1 MDSTSLGEVYMAVP
15 DFQFFMLPFLNELS
29 DGKEHTLQ
37 SLYKVLA
44 QKANLTDEEKDE
56 LLPSGKQ
63 RVFHNRIGWART
75 YLKKA
80 GLLDTVKL
88 GVFKITSVGTQLL
101 QTNPPEINKSTLEQY
116 PLFIEWQHK
125 GKRPLSPSYIKPS
138 SGATLVPNAAMS
150 PTDQMEASFSIIE
163 DELSDEI
170 LTLIREGS
178 PKFFEVLVVD
188 LMLAMGYGGWSKDSG
203 KATQYSSDGGIDG
216 IINEDPLGLETI
228 YLQAK
233 RYKESNTVGRPDI
246 QAFSGALDMQR
257 ARKGV
262 FITTSK
268 FSNDALNY
276 VQLIEKKIVLIDGQQ
291 LAEMMIKYN
300 LGVSIKTT
308 YQVKNIDTDYF
319 NEEQ

>member
-1 MDSTSLGEVYMAVP
+1 MVIGVFYMAVP
-15 DFQFFMLPFLNELS
+15 DFQFFMLPLLNELA
-29 DGKEHTLQ
+29 DGQEHKLQ
-37 SLYKVLA
+37 DLYVVLA
-44 QKANLTDEEKDE
+44 QRANLSEEDKNE

-80 GLLDTVKL
+80 GLLDAVKL
-88 GVFKITSVGTQLL
+88 GVFVITEDGKTLL
-101 QTNPPEINKSTLEQY
+101 KTNPIKINKATLAQFS
-116 PLFIEWQHK
+116 LFQEWQN
-125 GKRPLSPSYIKPS
+125 GTSDPSIKPIQNS
-138 SGATLVPNAAMS
+138 VPLLGHESDTSMS
-150 PTDQMEASFSIIE
+150 PTDQMEASFGIIQS
-163 DELSDEI
+163 ELSDEI
-170 LTLIREGS
+170 LTLIRECS
-178 PKFFEVLVVD
+178 PRFFETLVVD

-216 IINEDPLGLETI
+216 VINEDPLGLDTI

-233 RYKESNTVGRPDI
+233 RYRESNTVGRPDI

-268 FSNDALNY
+268 FSSDALDY
-276 VQLIEKKIVLIDGQQ
+276 VQRIEKKIVLIGGQQ

-300 LGVSIKTT
+300 LGVSVKNT

>member
-1 MDSTSLGEVYMAVP
+1 MNMAVP
-15 DFQFFMLPFLNELS
+15 DFQFFMLPLLSELA
-29 DGKEHTLQ
+29 DGQEHKLQ
-37 SLYKVLA
+37 DLYVLLA
-44 QKANLTDEEKDE
+44 KKANLSDEDKDE

-80 GLLDTVKL
+80 GLLDAVKL
-88 GVFKITSVGTQLL
+88 GVFVITEDGKTLLKSNPTQ
-101 QTNPPEINKSTLEQY
+101 INKSTLAQY
-116 PLFIEWQHK
+116 SLFQEWQN
-125 GKRPLSPSYIKPS
+125 GTSDLSVSPALNTIPLAGGEPDTS
-138 SGATLVPNAAMS
+138 MS
-150 PTDQMEASFSIIE
+150 PTEQMEASFAIIQS
-163 DELSDEI
+163 ELSDEI
-170 LTLIREGS
+170 LTLIRDSS
-178 PKFFEVLVVD
+178 PRFFETLVVD

-203 KATQYSSDGGIDG
+203 KATQYSADGGIDG
-216 IINEDPLGLETI
+216 VINEDPLGLDTI

-233 RYKESNTVGRPDI
+233 RYRESNTVGRPDI

-268 FSNDALNY
+268 FSSDALDY
-276 VQLIEKKIVLIDGQQ
+276 VQRIEKKIVLIDGQQ

-300 LGVSIKTT
+300 LGVSVKST

-319 NEEQ
+319 NEDQ

>member
-1 MDSTSLGEVYMAVP
+1 MDSLHFGEVYMAVP

-37 SLYKVLA
+37 NLYIVLA

-80 GLLDTVKL
+80 GLLDPVKL
-88 GVFKITSVGTQLL
+88 GVFKITSAGTQLL
-101 QTNPPEINKSTLEQY
+101 QSNPPEINKSTLEQY
-116 PLFIEWQHK
+116 PLFIEWQNK
-125 GKRPLSPSYIKPS
+125 GKKSLDPTDTDPI
-138 SGATLVPNAAMS
+138 SGPTLDRNAAMS

-170 LTLIREGS
+170 LTMIREGS
-178 PKFFEVLVVD
+178 PKFFEILVVD

-233 RYKESNTVGRPDI
+233 RYKEGNTVGRPDI

-262 FITTSK
+262 FITTWK
-268 FSNDALNY
+268 FSSDALDY
-276 VQLIEKKIVLIDGQQ
+276 VQRIEKKIVLIDGQQ
-291 LAEMMIKYN
+291 LAEMMIKYD
-300 LGVSIKTT
+300 LGVTIKST

-319 NEEQ
+319 NED

>member
-1 MDSTSLGEVYMAVP
+1 MAVP

-29 DGKEHTLQ
+29 NGKEHTLQ
-37 SLYKVLA
+37 NLYLVLA
-44 QKANLTDEEKDE
+44 EKANLTDEDKDE

-80 GLLDTVKL
+80 GLLDAVKL
-88 GVFKITSVGTQLL
+88 GVFKITGAGSQLL
-101 QTNPPEINKSTLEQY
+101 KTNPPEINKATLEQF
-116 PLFIEWQHK
+116 PLYIEWQNKSKNPSGITHK
-125 GKRPLSPSYIKPS
+125 RSISELGIE
-138 SGATLVPNAAMS
+138 PNDAMS
-150 PTDQMEASFSIIE
+150 PTDQMEASFSIID
-163 DELSDEI
+163 DELGDEI

-178 PKFFEVLVVD
+178 PKFFEILVVD

-203 KATQYSSDGGIDG
+203 RATQYNSDGGIDG

-233 RYKESNTVGRPDI
+233 RYKEGNTVGRPDI

-268 FSNDALNY
+268 FSSEALDY
-276 VQLIEKKIVLIDGQQ
+276 VQRIEKKIVLIDGQQ

-300 LGVSIKTT
+300 LGVTVKNT

-319 NEEQ
+319 NEDQ

>member
-1 MDSTSLGEVYMAVP
+1 MAVP

-29 DGKEHTLQ
+29 DGKEHRLQ
-37 SLYKVLA
+37 NLYTVLA

-63 RVFHNRIGWART
+63 RIFHNRIGWART

-80 GLLDTVKL
+80 GLLDPVKL
-88 GVFKITSVGTQLL
+88 GVFKITNTGSQLL
-101 QTNPPEINKSTLEQY
+101 KTSPPAINKSTLEQFPHY
-116 PLFIEWQHK
+116 IEWQNK
-125 GKRPLSPSYIKPS
+125 SKK
-138 SGATLVPNAAMS
+138 VPNLTDKSSNDGSALDTNESMS
-150 PTDQMEASFSIIE
+150 PTDQMEASFSIIQ
-163 DELSDEI
+163 DELADEI
-170 LTLIREGS
+170 LTMIREGS
-178 PKFFEVLVVD
+178 PKFFEILVVD
-188 LMLAMGYGGWSKDSG
+188 LMLAMGYGGWSKESG

-233 RYKESNTVGRPDI
+233 RYKEGNTVGRPDI

-268 FSNDALNY
+268 FSSDALDY
-276 VQLIEKKIVLIDGQQ
+276 VQRIEKKIVLIDGQQ

-300 LGVSIKTT
+300 LGVAVKTT

-319 NEEQ
+319 NEE

>member
-1 MDSTSLGEVYMAVP
+1 MAVP
-15 DFQFFMLPFLNELS
+15 DFQFFMLPFLRELG

-37 SLYKVLA
+37 NLYVALA
-44 QKANLTDEEKDE
+44 EKASLTDEDKDE

-80 GLLDTVKL
+80 GLLDPIKL
-88 GVFKITSVGTQLL
+88 GVFRITSSGSQLL
-101 QTNPPEINKSTLEQY
+101 QSNPSNITKSTLEQY
-116 PLFIEWQHK
+116 PLFVEWQNK
-125 GKRPLSPSYIKPS
+125 GKKTSDPTVVNPNSGPSLDPD
-138 SGATLVPNAAMS
+138 TAMS
-150 PTDQMEASFSIIE
+150 PTDQMESSFSIIQ
-163 DELSDEI
+163 DDLADEI
-170 LTLIREGS
+170 LTLIREGT
-178 PKFFEVLVVD
+178 PKFFEILVVD
-188 LMLAMGYGGWSKDSG
+188 LMLAMGYGGWSKESG

-233 RYKESNTVGRPDI
+233 RYKEGNTVGRPDI

-268 FSNDALNY
+268 FSSDALDY
-276 VQLIEKKIVLIDGQQ
+276 VQRIEKKIVLIDGLQ

-300 LGVSIKTT
+300 LGVTVKNT

-319 NEEQ
+319 IEE

>member
-1 MDSTSLGEVYMAVP
+1 MAVP
-15 DFQFFMLPFLNELS
+15 DFQAFMLPLLSELADGQEHDLKDLYVTLALKLNLS
-29 DGKEHTLQ
+29 EQD
-37 SLYKVLA
+37 
-44 QKANLTDEEKDE
+44 KDE

-63 RVFHNRIGWART
+63 RKYHSRIGWART

-80 GLLDTVKL
+80 GLLYTVKR
-88 GVFKITSVGTQLL
+88 GRFIITGDGKKLL
-101 QTNPPEINKSTLEQY
+101 ASQPQAINKTMLEQY
-116 PLFIEWQHK
+116 PSYMEFLQLSKSSDKETAFSSSPSLLVDEENE
-125 GKRPLSPSYIKPS
+125 LSPTEQMSVSFKTIQS
-138 SGATLVPNAAMS
+138 ELV
-150 PTDQMEASFSIIE
+150 
-163 DELSDEI
+163 DELLDV
-170 LTLIREGS
+170 IRVGS
-178 PKFFEVLVVD
+178 PKFFETLVVD

-216 IINEDPLGLETI
+216 VINEDPLGLDII

-233 RYKESNTVGRPDI
+233 RYKETNTVGRPDI

-268 FSNDALNY
+268 FSSDALDY
-276 VQLIEKKIVLIDGQQ
+276 VQRIEKKIVLIDGQQ

-300 LGVSIKTT
+300 LGVSVKNT

-319 NEEQ
+319 NEDQ

>member
-1 MDSTSLGEVYMAVP
+1 MAVP

-37 SLYKVLA
+37 NLYIVLA

-56 LLPSGKQ
+56 ILPSGKQ

-80 GLLDTVKL
+80 GLLDPVKL
-88 GVFKITSVGTQLL
+88 GVFKITSAGTQLL
-101 QTNPPEINKSTLEQY
+101 QTKPPEINKSTLEQY
-116 PLFIEWQHK
+116 SLFEEWQNK
-125 GKRPLSPSYIKPS
+125 SKKPS
-138 SGATLVPNAAMS
+138 NVTQKNPISALVLDQNEAMS

-163 DELSDEI
+163 EELSDEI
-170 LTLIREGS
+170 LSLIREGT
-178 PKFFEVLVVD
+178 PKFFEILVVD

-203 KATQYSSDGGIDG
+203 KATQYSADGGIDG

-233 RYKESNTVGRPDI
+233 RYKEGNTVGRPDI

-268 FSNDALNY
+268 FSNDALDY
-276 VQLIEKKIVLIDGQQ
+276 VQRIEKKIVLIDGQQ
-291 LAEMMIKYN
+291 LAEMMI
-300 LGVSIKTT
+300 
-308 YQVKNIDTDYF
+308 
-319 NEEQ
+319 